1 MDSGFYAAYA
11 GLAAR
16 MQALDVMAS
25 NLANASTSGFKA
37 QEPFYRALTAAWNGA
52 PLSPLNQA
60 INRFG
65 LLGGSRTDLRSGSL
79 DPTGNRTDLAVEGS
93 AFFSVQTQAG
103 IRYTRNG
110 SFEVD
115 SQRRL
120 VTQQGDAVLAEQGN
134 TTIPI
139 VLPTGDVTVSSDGT
153 VSVNGGLAAK
163 LHMVEFAPGTPLTPE
178 GNANFAAPAG
188 SEQTA
193 ADSHVREGMLE
204 TSNLSPGG
212 RRGGL
217 NCVAAS
223 CGPIEPRAL
232 HFQYRLRPDGHN
244 RSAAR
249 LALIG

>member
-188 SEQTA
+188 SEQSA

-204 TSNLSPGG
+204 TSNLSPVEGAV
-212 RRGGL
+212 GL
-217 NCVAAS
+217 IVLQRHADLLS
-223 CGPIEPRAL
+223 RAL
-232 HFQYRLRPDGHN
+232 SIFNTDFDRTATTDLPRV
-244 RSAAR
+244 
-249 LALIG
+249 